1 MMSTATTAIPQDP
14 RNRDARVEDYLNDK
28 FQTLG
33 DLESLDEILNA
44 VQTQQSQLRTQ
55 LQSAETRAEK
65 ARAAA
70 SEHSHNL
77 LIQAQLFQQNQDDI
91 DRRLQATTSSDTVQD
106 AAAKF
111 ESSMEKLHRLDVAEG
126 YVSLIL
132 HVHQLSDEAREGIQK
147 DPKLALA
154 PYNKLQRVSK
164 ELKSRHREMEDVA
177 VHLVGYVEKTTG
189 LLWDEMKNC
198 LSGQFGEVLSK
209 INWPT
214 VSADVSNAPGFG
226 KAFEKLL
233 VLQEPG
239 IETGLEDNPLLPMEV
254 LVKPL
259 ELRFRYHFE
268 GDRQTNR
275 IDKPEWFLA
284 HLSSLVT
291 TYTPFLL
298 SAIQPLLTSSA
309 NPKIAQRDAVNEF
322 ITALLPVLR
331 RKIHHLLPQ
340 ILDQAQLL
348 SHFIHEMIKF
358 DTELREVFGYMPY
371 GCTDGEWKGVT
382 HEVLVVEG
390 GFVGW
395 IKVEKECQYLHSS
408 LVRVELMGNLIVA
421 LSRYH
426 NILDAEDAWIID
438 YESVEPK
445 ETKPT
450 RSAIRLRDLLET
462 VTERYRPLT
471 SFTQRLRFLIDI
483 QISVLDQYHDRLRS
497 SVEAFKMLS
506 SSIARAVQGTSK
518 EEVQSLTGIG
528 GLERLCKVYG
538 SAMFM
543 ENCMR
548 DWGEDIFFL
557 EIWEELQERARKAQ
571 QNNATQNLAGT
582 MNVQEVASL
591 TSSAVTSGEEDGAL
605 FDETAGSY
613 KALRTT
619 TEDMIIDLLIR
630 SIKEELRGYSKITLW
645 SSITS
650 DPSTPSTISPEMVQ
664 PATATNTFLSFLFKS
679 VAPAVFKRI
688 YRKFAA
694 GIQNY
699 LWDNILMRN
708 QFSLAGGK
716 QFTTDVGELLN
727 ISGRYIEDPEGSMKR
742 VRAACLLLT
751 LEDGQEEVKLGLKE
765 VVHRVFEDNDKARGI
780 LEELGLVGCVNTS
793 EVRGVLQR
801 RVEAWA

>member
-1 MMSTATTAIPQDP
+1 MSTATTAIPQDP
-14 RNRDARVEDYLNDK
+14 RNKDVRVEDYLNDK

-33 DLESLDEILNA
+33 DLESLEEILNA

-55 LQSAETRAEK
+55 LQTAETRAEK
-65 ARAAA
+65 ARTATT
-70 SEHSHNL
+70 EHSHNL
-77 LIQAQLFQQNQDDI
+77 LIQAQIFQQNQDDI
-91 DRRLQATTSSDTVQD
+91 DRRLRATTSSATAQD
-106 AAAKF
+106 AAAQF
-111 ESSMEKLHRLDVAEG
+111 EASMEKLRRLDVAKG

-132 HVHQLSDEAREGIQK
+132 QVHELSDEARKGIQK
-147 DPKLALA
+147 DPKLALV
-154 PYNKLQRVSK
+154 PYNKLQRLSK
-164 ELKSRHREMEDVA
+164 DLKSRHEEMEDAA
-177 VHLVGYVEKTTG
+177 VHLVDHVEKTTG
-189 LLWDEMKNC
+189 LLWDEMKSR
-198 LSGQFGEVLSK
+198 LAGQFEEVLSK
-209 INWPT
+209 IGWPT
-214 VSADVSNAPGFG
+214 VDADVSKVPEFG
-226 KAFEKLL
+226 KVFEKLL
-233 VLQEPG
+233 VLQEPE
-239 IETGLEDNPLLPMEV
+239 IETGLGDNPLLPLEV

-298 SAIQPLLTSSA
+298 SVIQPLLTASA
-309 NPKIAQRDAVNEF
+309 NPRISQRDAVNEF
-322 ITALLPVLR
+322 VTALLPVLR

-358 DTELREVFGYMPY
+358 DAELREEFGYLPY
-371 GCTDGEWKGVT
+371 GCADGEWKGVT

-395 IKVEKECQYLHSS
+395 IKVEKEF
-408 LVRVELMGNLIVA
+408 A

-426 NILDAEDAWIID
+426 NILDAEDAWVLD
-438 YESVEPK
+438 YDSVEPK

-450 RSAIRLRDLLET
+450 KSAIRLRDLLET
-462 VTERYRPLT
+462 VTDRYRPLT

-483 QISVLDQYHDRLRS
+483 QISILDQYHDRLHS

-506 SSIARAVQGTSK
+506 STIARAVQGTSK
-518 EEVQSLTGIG
+518 EEVQSLAGIG

-538 SAMFM
+538 SAMFL

-557 EIWEELQERARKAQ
+557 ELWEELQARARKAQ
-571 QNNATQNLAGT
+571 QNNSTQNLAGT
-582 MNVQEVASL
+582 MNVQEVANV
-591 TSSAVTSGEEDGAL
+591 TSSAVASGEEDGAL

-619 TEDMIIDLLIR
+619 TEDMIIDLLIG
-630 SIKEELRGYSKITLW
+630 SIREELRGYSKITLW

-650 DPSTPSTISPEMVQ
+650 DPSTPNTISPEMVQ
-664 PATATNTFLSFLFKS
+664 PATATNTFLSFLFKT
-679 VAPAVFKRI
+679 VAPAVFKRV

-694 GIQNY
+694 GIQAY
-699 LWDNILMRN
+699 LWDNVLMRN

-716 QFTTDVGELLN
+716 QFTTDVGELWN
-727 ISGRYIEDPEGSMKR
+727 VSGRYIEDPGASMKR
-742 VRAACLLLT
+742 LKAACVLLT
-751 LEDGQEEVKLGLKE
+751 LEDEQVEGKIGLKE
-765 VVHRVFEDNDKARGI
+765 VVQRVFEDNEKARGV
-780 LEELGLVGCVNTS
+780 LEELGLVGCVSTS
-793 EVRGVLQR
+793 EARGVLQR

>member
-1 MMSTATTAIPQDP
+1 MSTATTAISQDS
-14 RNRDARVEDYLNDK
+14 RNRDVRVEDYLNDK

-33 DLESLDEILNA
+33 DLESLEEILNA

-55 LQSAETRAEK
+55 LQSAETHAEK
-65 ARAAA
+65 ARTAA

-91 DRRLQATTSSDTVQD
+91 DRRLRAATSSDTPQD

-111 ESSMEKLHRLDVAEG
+111 EASMEKLRRLDVAKG

-132 HVHQLSDEAREGIQK
+132 QVHELSDKARKEIRK
-147 DPKLALA
+147 DPKLALM
-154 PYNKLQRVSK
+154 PYNELQRLSK
-164 ELKSRHREMEDVA
+164 ELKSRHEEMEGAA
-177 VHLVGYVEKTTG
+177 VHLVDHIEKTTG
-189 LLWDEMKNC
+189 LLWDEMKSC
-198 LSGQFGEVLSK
+198 LARQFGEALSK
-209 INWPT
+209 IGWPT
-214 VSADVSNAPGFG
+214 VTTDVNNVPGFG
-226 KAFEKLL
+226 EAFEKLL
-233 VLQEPG
+233 VLQEPE
-239 IETGLEDNPLLPMEV
+239 IETGLGDNPLLPMEV
-254 LVKPL
+254 LVNPL

-291 TYTPFLL
+291 MYTPFLL
-298 SAIQPLLTSSA
+298 SVVQPLLASSA
-309 NPKIAQRDAVNEF
+309 NLRVAQRDAVNEF
-322 ITALLPVLR
+322 VTALLPMLR
-331 RKIHHLLPQ
+331 RKIHHLLPE

-358 DTELREVFGYMPY
+358 DAELREVFGYVPF
-371 GCTDGEWKGVT
+371 GCADGEWKGVT

-395 IKVEKECQYLHSS
+395 IKVEKEF
-408 LVRVELMGNLIVA
+408 A

-426 NILDAEDAWIID
+426 NILDAEDAWVID

-450 RSAIRLRDLLET
+450 KSAIRLRDLLET
-462 VTERYRPLT
+462 VTDRYRPLT

-483 QISVLDQYHDRLRS
+483 QISILDQYHDRLYS

-518 EEVQSLTGIG
+518 EEVQSLTGIS

-538 SAMFM
+538 STMFM

-557 EIWEELQERARKAQ
+557 ELWEELQERARKAQ
-571 QNNATQNLAGT
+571 RNNATQNLAGT
-582 MNVQEVASL
+582 MNVQEVANF
-591 TSSAVTSGEEDGAL
+591 TSSAVASGEEDGAL

-619 TEDMIIDLLIR
+619 TEDMIIDLLIGG
-630 SIKEELRGYSKITLW
+630 IKEELRGYSKISLW
-645 SSITS
+645 SSVTS

-664 PATATNTFLSFLFKS
+664 PATATNTFLSFLFKT
-679 VAPAVFKRI
+679 VAPAVFKRV
-688 YRKFAA
+688 YRKFAV
-694 GIQNY
+694 GIQAY

-708 QFSLAGGK
+708 QFSLSGGK
-716 QFTTDVGELLN
+716 QFTTDVGELWN
-727 ISGRYIEDPEGSMKR
+727 VSGRYIEDPEAPMKR
-742 VRAACLLLT
+742 VKAACVFLT
-751 LEDGQEEVKLGLKE
+751 LEDGQEEGRIGLKE
-765 VVHRVFEDNDKARGI
+765 VVQKVFEDNEKARGI
-780 LEELGLVGCVNTS
+780 LEELGLAGCVSTS
-793 EVRGVLQR
+793 EARGVLQR

>member
-1 MMSTATTAIPQDP
+1 MSTATIAISQDS
-14 RNRDARVEDYLNDK
+14 RNRDSRVEDYLNDK

-33 DLESLDEILNA
+33 DLESLEEILNA
-44 VQTQQSQLRTQ
+44 VRTQQSQLRTQ
-55 LQSAETRAEK
+55 LQAAETRAEK
-65 ARAAA
+65 ARTAA
-70 SEHSHNL
+70 SEHSHSL

-91 DRRLQATTSSDTVQD
+91 DRRLQATTTSDTVQN

-111 ESSMEKLHRLDVAEG
+111 EASMEKLRRLDVAKG

-132 HVHQLSDEAREGIQK
+132 QVQELSDEARKGIQK
-147 DPKLALA
+147 DPKLALV
-154 PYNKLQRVSK
+154 PYNKLQRLSK
-164 ELKSRHREMEDVA
+164 ELRSRHEEMENAA
-177 VHLVGYVEKTTG
+177 VHLVDYVEKTTA
-189 LLWDEMKNC
+189 LLWDEMKNR
-198 LSGQFGEVLSK
+198 LAEQFGDALNK
-209 INWPT
+209 IGWPT
-214 VSADVSNAPGFG
+214 ANADVSNVPGFA
-226 KAFEKLL
+226 KDFEKLL
-233 VLQEPG
+233 ALQEPE
-239 IETGLEDNPLLPMEV
+239 IETGLGDKPLLPMEL

-275 IDKPEWFLA
+275 IDKPEWFLS

-298 SAIQPLLTSSA
+298 SVVQPLLTSSA
-309 NPKIAQRDAVNEF
+309 NPRIAQRDAVNEF
-322 ITALLPVLR
+322 VTALLPVLR

-358 DTELREVFGYMPY
+358 DAELRGEFGYMPY
-371 GCTDGEWKGVT
+371 GCADGEWKGVT

-395 IKVEKECQYLHSS
+395 IKVEKEF
-408 LVRVELMGNLIVA
+408 A

-426 NILDAEDAWIID
+426 NILDAEDAWVID

-450 RSAIRLRDLLET
+450 KSAIRVRDLLET
-462 VTERYRPLT
+462 VTDRYRPLT

-483 QISVLDQYHDRLRS
+483 QISILDQYHDRLHS
-497 SVEAFKMLS
+497 SIEAFKMLS

-538 SAMFM
+538 SAMFL
-543 ENCMR
+543 ENCMK

-557 EIWEELQERARKAQ
+557 ELWEELQERARKAQ
-571 QNNATQNLAGT
+571 RNNATQNLAGT
-582 MNVQEVASL
+582 MNVQEVANV

-619 TEDMIIDLLIR
+619 TEDMIVDLLIG
-630 SIKEELRGYSKITLW
+630 SIKEELRSYSKITLW

-650 DPSTPSTISPEMVQ
+650 DSSIPSTISPEMVQ
-664 PATATNTFLSFLFKS
+664 PATTTNTFLSFLFKT
-679 VAPAVFKRI
+679 VVPAVFKRV

-694 GIQNY
+694 GIQAY
-699 LWDNILMRN
+699 LWDNILMHN

-716 QFTTDVGELLN
+716 QFTADIDELWN
-727 ISGRYIEDPEGSMKR
+727 VSRRYIGDPEASMKR
-742 VRAACLLLT
+742 VKAACVLLT
-751 LEDGQEEVKLGLKE
+751 LEEGQEEGKLGLKE
-765 VVHRVFEDNDKARGI
+765 VVQRVFEDNEKARVI
-780 LEELGLVGCVNTS
+780 LEELGLVGCVSIS
-793 EVRGVLQR
+793 EARGVLQR